1 MTNIRHLF
9 QTKLQWR
16 LTLYLTLL
24 IVAAVTVTTLLILP
38 GWRSEITDSV
48 GAQEEQNIAV
58 EAANL
63 NAFLQG
69 VQQDIVL
76 LKDVNSV
83 DRLALALISGDES
96 EIQAAR
102 QTVEHDFSILS
113 DSRRI
118 YDQIRFIDL
127 SGNEVVRV
135 DFDGQSATVINQ
147 ANLQNK
153 VDRDYFKQTIALGPD
168 QLYVSRLDL
177 NREGTPPTIEG
188 TITNASIVPVLRYG
202 TPVYV
207 SDASTGQSVLAGVV
221 VINALANDLL
231 SLLHPSADDAEVY
244 LVDNEGYYLY
254 NSKSSNRVFGFEDEI
269 ESIGGVAGASLND
282 DLTRD
287 EVDYVLEREADEEVV
302 TENGLLIHRL
312 RIAPPGASYYWV
324 LLTTRDEGVVYSRV
338 DSVTVLVIGVIVAL
352 ILVSITFIVFTI
364 GRVTR
369 PLAELS
375 HTANTIAQGNLSL
388 RAGEVAKRPDEI
400 GVLGQAFNDMAQQLS
415 QLVQG
420 LEERVT
426 NRTQDLVATVEVGR
440 LATTYATSDDLLP
453 RLVNN
458 IRERFDLYYTQI
470 YLLDEADRYA
480 HLRAGTGDVGQ
491 RLLAQKHRLDMEAT
505 SIVARTV
512 QTGQPV
518 LVSNTEQSQIHLPN
532 PLLPLTRSEVAIPL
546 IVGGD
551 ILGVLD
557 MQAVRP
563 ETFNEENLPVFEAL
577 ASQIAGVLRSQQAFT
592 EAQQALAQVDELNRR
607 LTRDQWEGYLGR
619 VGRGNKVGYQYDLEA
634 PKPLDTSTPLT
645 DIEGIHA
652 SRPITLGSLP
662 IGNIIIREDVE
673 REFAPEE
680 MQLID
685 DVAAR
690 VAQALEQ
697 LRTFDETET
706 RARELETVA
715 QVTTR
720 ASSTLNMNELLD
732 AVVNLTKEQFNLYH
746 VHVYLLDERQTS
758 LVLTAGSGEIG
769 QRMVKGGHRIQVKNE
784 RSLVARASRTRQA
797 VVVNNVTLEPDFLP
811 NPMLPRTRSE
821 MAVPMV
827 IGDELIGILDV
838 QGDTLNRF
846 TEQDIKIK
854 TILASQLAVAVANAR
869 QFEQVATLQ
878 TRVQSI
884 LDNASSSIISI
895 DAHQRIVLFNRFAEL
910 VFGYTADEI
919 LGQPLTILMPE
930 RFGGGHE
937 HYVQVFAAED
947 VLGRSMQERNLELT
961 GRRKDGTE
969 FPIEVSISKQTIAGE
984 PVFTAILND
993 ISQRREFERNLQK
1006 RAVELQTVAEVSAAA
1021 TNILDQQELLQN
1033 VVDLTKA
1040 RFDLYHAHIYLFDE
1054 RAGALVL
1061 AAGAGDIGRRMAAS
1075 GHRIPLSRTHSL
1087 VVQAARTLKGVIV
1100 NDVSGSPDFL
1110 PNPLLPETA
1119 SEMAI
1124 PIQVASRLYGVL
1136 DVQST
1141 QFDRFTEEDVRIKT
1155 TLADQIA
1162 IALQNAT
1169 TFQEVQVAKQEIE
1182 RVYATSIDM
1191 LGSANFD
1198 GYFTSLNPAW
1208 EATLG
1213 FTRDELMAKPFI
1225 DFVHPDDTESTQ
1237 TAAAQIF
1244 AGASAV
1250 QFENRYQR
1258 ADGTFRWI
1266 SWNSVPDMEHQL
1278 IHFVARDV
1286 TQEKRA
1292 ALERDTLLNDL
1303 QEASENLTINLKQ
1316 LSALQDVGAYGEEN
1330 LTIEAYLTRV
1340 SERLAVS
1347 MTYDQATAMVEY
1359 LGQDYGDTSTRQAP
1373 QQLSASI
1380 AYSGQIYGQIIV
1392 GYHNDRTFS
1401 PEEDHHIRAIAN
1413 RVATYLQSQSL
1424 FSQITKRAVEL
1435 ELVAEVT
1442 TAASSI
1448 LDPAQLLKAVS
1459 NLTRDR
1465 FGLYHAHVYLFDARG
1480 VNLVL
1485 AAGAGD
1491 TGDRMA
1497 QRGHS
1502 IPLLR
1507 EHSLVARA
1515 ARTRQGVVS
1524 NDVTLEPDFLP
1535 NPLLP
1540 FTRSEMALPII
1551 TSDEVIGVLDVQ
1563 SNEPNHFTTED
1574 VQILTTLAGQIA
1586 IAITNARLYQEQLL
1600 TAERLREVDKLKSEF
1615 LASMSHELRTPLNSI
1630 IGYAEVM
1637 LDGLDGPL
1645 NEEMTEDVEAIHGSG
1660 KLLLNLINDI
1670 LDLAKIEA
1678 GQMELD
1684 YQEIVL
1690 APFLRQ
1696 VLDTSQILVKDKDV
1710 VLQLELNENLPEIL
1724 DADPIRIQQIIN
1736 NLISNAAKFTEHGSI
1751 TLRAIADNGNLH
1763 ISVIDTGTGIRADK
1777 LDVIFER
1784 FRQADQSS
1792 TRRAGGTGLGLDIT
1806 RRLVHMHS
1814 GRIWVES
1821 EFGTGSVFSFEI
1833 PLHRT
1838 VPAMD

>member
-1 MTNIRHLF
+1 MTNFRRFF

-16 LTLYLTLL
+16 LTVYLTLL
-24 IVAAVTVTTLLILP
+24 IVAVVSVTTLLILP
-38 GWRSEITDSV
+38 GWRSEIAESV
-48 GAQEEQNIAV
+48 GRQEEQNIV
-58 EAANL
+58 LEAANL
-63 NAFLQG
+63 NAFLQSI
-69 VQQDIVL
+69 QQDIFL

-83 DRLALALISGDES
+83 DRLALALISGDEA

-102 QTVEHDFSILS
+102 QTVEHDFLVLS

-118 YDQIRFIDL
+118 YDQIRFIDSL
-127 SGNEVVRV
+127 GNEIVRV
-135 DFDGQSATVINQ
+135 DFDGQSTIIVNQ
-147 ANLQNK
+147 SNLQNK
-153 VDRDYFKQTIALGPD
+153 ADRDYFKQTVALSPD

-188 TITNASIVPVLRYG
+188 SLIDDSIVPVLRYG
-202 TPVYV
+202 APIYV
-207 SDASTGQSVLAGVV
+207 TDPSTNQSTLAGAVV
-221 VINALANDLL
+221 VNAIAREML
-231 SLLHPSADDAEVY
+231 SLLRPSDDDAEVY
-244 LVDNEGYYLY
+244 LLDNEGYYLY
-254 NSKSSNRVFGFEDEI
+254 NSKSPNRVFGFEGEI
-269 ESIGGVAGASLND
+269 DSIGGVAEANLND
-282 DLTRD
+282 DLTAD
-287 EVDYVLEREADEEVV
+287 EVDYVLDREADEELV
-302 TENGLLIHRL
+302 TEDGLLIHRL
-312 RIAPPGASYYWV
+312 RIVPPNASYYWV
-324 LLTTRDEGVVYSRV
+324 LLTTREESVVYSRV
-338 DSVTVLVIGVIVAL
+338 NSTTLLVVGVAL
-352 ILVSITFIVFTI
+352 MLILASIAFIVFTI

-369 PLAELS
+369 PLTELS
-375 HTANTIAQGNLSL
+375 RTATTIAQGDLSL
-388 RAGEVAKRPDEI
+388 RAGDVAERPDEI
-400 GVLGQAFNDMAQQLS
+400 GVLGQAFNDMAEQLN
-415 QLVQG
+415 QLIQG
-420 LEERVT
+420 LEDRVT
-426 NRTQDLVATVEVGR
+426 SRTQDLATTVEIGR
-440 LATTYATSDDLLP
+440 LVTTYATSEDLLP

-480 HLRAGTGDVGQ
+480 HLRAGTGEVGQ
-491 RLLAQKHRLDMEAT
+491 RLLAQKHRLDTGAT
-505 SIVARTV
+505 SIVARAV
-512 QTGQPV
+512 QTGQPI
-518 LVSNTEQSQIHLPN
+518 LVSDTTASQIHLPN

-546 IVGGD
+546 IIGGD

-557 MQAVRP
+557 MQAIRP
-563 ETFNEENLPVFEAL
+563 ETFNQENLPVFEAL
-577 ASQIAGVLRSQQAFT
+577 ASQIAGVLRSQQAFIET
-592 EAQQALAQVDELNRR
+592 QQAIAQVDELNRR

-619 VGRGNKVGYQYDLEA
+619 VGRGVKVGYQYDLEA
-634 PKPLDTSTPLT
+634 PKPLDTSLELT
-645 DIEGIHA
+645 EGIHA
-652 SRPITLGSLP
+652 SRPITLGSLS
-662 IGNIIIREDVE
+662 IGNIVIREDVE
-673 REFAPEE
+673 REFGPEE

-685 DVAAR
+685 DVATR

-732 AVVNLTKEQFNLYH
+732 SVVNLTKEQFNLYH
-746 VHVYLLDERQTS
+746 AHVYLLDESQTS
-758 LVLTAGSGEIG
+758 LALAAGAGEIG
-769 QRMVKGGHRIQVKNE
+769 QRMARGGHRIQVKNE

-827 IGDELIGILDV
+827 IGDELIGVLDV
-838 QGDTLNRF
+838 QADTLNRF

-854 TILASQLAVAVANAR
+854 TILAGQLAVAVANAR

-895 DAHQRIVLFNRFAEL
+895 DAHQRIVLFNRFAEM
-910 VFGYTADEI
+910 VFGYTADEA
-919 LGQPLTILMPE
+919 LGQPLAMLMPE

-937 HYVQVFAAED
+937 HYVQGFAAED

-961 GRRKDGTE
+961 GRRKDGSE
-969 FPIEVSISKQTIAGE
+969 FPIEVSISKQVIAGE

-1021 TNILDQQELLQN
+1021 TNILDQQVLLQN
-1033 VVDLTKA
+1033 VVDLTKS

-1054 RAGALVL
+1054 KAEALVL

-1075 GHRIPLSRTHSL
+1075 GHRIPLSRTRSI
-1087 VVQAARTLKGVIV
+1087 VVQAARTLQGVV
-1100 NDVSGSPDFL
+1100 ANDVSQSPDFL

-1124 PIQVASRLYGVL
+1124 PIQVAGRLYGVL

-1141 QFDRFTEEDVRIKT
+1141 QLDRFTDEDIRIKT
-1155 TLADQIA
+1155 TLADQVA
-1162 IALQNAT
+1162 IALQNAA

-1225 DFVHPDDTESTQ
+1225 DFVHPDDMESTQ
-1237 TAAAQIF
+1237 VAAAEIF

-1258 ADGTFRWI
+1258 ADGTYRWI

-1303 QEASENLTINLKQ
+1303 QDASENLTINLKQ

-1330 LTIEAYLTRV
+1330 LTIEEYLTRV

-1347 MTYDQATAMVEY
+1347 MTYDQATALVEY
-1359 LGQDYGDTSTRQAP
+1359 LGQDYGDANTRQAP

-1392 GYHNDRTFS
+1392 GYHNERTFS

-1424 FSQITKRAVEL
+1424 FSQISKRAVEL

-1442 TAASSI
+1442 TAAAAI
-1448 LDPAQLLKAVS
+1448 LEPAKLLKAVS

-1465 FGLYHAHVYLFDARG
+1465 FGLYHAHVYLFDERG

-1491 TGDRMA
+1491 IGDRMT

-1515 ARTRQGVVS
+1515 ARTREGVVS

-1540 FTRSEMALPII
+1540 YTRSEMALPII
-1551 TSDEVIGVLDVQ
+1551 SSDEAIGVLDVQ
-1563 SNEPNHFTTED
+1563 SNQPNHFTPED

-1645 NEEMTEDVEAIHGSG
+1645 NEEMTEDVAAIHGSG

-1684 YQEIVL
+1684 YQEINL

-1710 VLQLELNENLPEIL
+1710 VLQLDLDDGLPDTLE
-1724 DADPIRIQQIIN
+1724 ADPIRVQQIIN

-1751 TLRAIADNGNLH
+1751 TLRAVADNGNLH
-1763 ISVIDTGTGIRADK
+1763 IAVIDTGTGIRADK

-1821 EFGTGSVFSFEI
+1821 EFGVGSVFSFEL

-1838 VPAMD
+1838 VLAPMD